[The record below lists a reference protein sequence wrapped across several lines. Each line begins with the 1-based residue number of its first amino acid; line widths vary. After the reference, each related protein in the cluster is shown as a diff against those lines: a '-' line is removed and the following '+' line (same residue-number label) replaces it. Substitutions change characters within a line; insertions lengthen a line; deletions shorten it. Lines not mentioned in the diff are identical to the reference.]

1 MHNNSTQSK
10 NKVGTVLIWLF
21 VILLFGSF
29 ITLATTAIARA
40 RFQKSYIITVGDAL
54 GSGADVYS
62 AHNDEYLLLSHD
74 NVAGISRIAVSGSI
88 MWGRRSDK
96 LTGNMLILT
105 AKIDDG
111 EIGNHVYI
119 EEMRNGK
126 SRVTVET
133 ADKTATAVLNDVSYS
148 SFLRMTKEHA
158 PMGDNTP
165 VESIP

>member
-105 AKIDDG
+105 AK
-111 EIGNHVYI
+111 
-119 EEMRNGK
+119 K
-126 SRVTVET
+126 
-133 ADKTATAVLNDVSYS
+133 K
-148 SFLRMTKEHA
+148 
-158 PMGDNTP
+158 
-165 VESIP
+165 